1 MFAFVD
7 VLAKVVPVAPD
18 VDDGT
23 IGVAVDNPSAF
34 KIVSSSNE
42 VLVSELWALLLLV
55 LLLLSLLLP
64 LLYSLLLSLKLVVI
78 VKVVFVLPFPA
89 VVAFFMVAVGIM
101 IE

>member
-7 VLAKVVPVAPD
+7 VLAKVVPVAPN

-42 VLVSELWALLLLV
+42 VLVS
-55 LLLLSLLLP
+55 
-64 LLYSLLLSLKLVVI
+64 KL
-78 VKVVFVLPFPA
+78 
-89 VVAFFMVAVGIM
+89 
-101 IE
+101 